1 MLPAIAIGSLM
12 IIFGLSFMMSFKRV
26 SRFMKNS
33 PLNENVPV
41 GSEASIRLRNLLFG
55 GLLIFL
61 GIGVIIQGANT

>member
-1 MLPAIAIGSLM
+1 MITIGFSSMISLT
-12 IIFGLSFMMSFKRV
+12 RV

-41 GSEASIRLRNLLFG
+41 GSEASIRLRNLPFG

-61 GIGVIIQGANT
+61 GIGVIQGANT